1 MPSRSF
7 SLSLCALTRAT
18 AEASDVRDSLRA
30 EAYTTL
36 VATLWLAVRVH
47 FLGSCV
53 GLRYQGGICNR
64 QRKISSRMSQ
74 MASYKT
80 LQSYHGQQN

>member
-36 VATLWLAVRVH
+36 VPTLRLAGRVH
-47 FLGSCV
+47 FLVS
-53 GLRYQGGICNR
+53 I
-64 QRKISSRMSQ
+64 
-74 MASYKT
+74 AS
-80 LQSYHGQQN
+80 HVWV